1 MYDGEIRINTKIDTA
16 GLDKGVNDVQS
27 KLSHTIKGLSSIV
40 KGAGLAV
47 SFAGIAQ
54 GISKVAEATEALE
67 DSIRKASTL
76 FGDVAVD
83 IDNLRNRILQLSSET
98 GVAASEIGNALYE
111 ALSSGVPATEDMAEA
126 MEFLSSSADAAKGG
140 FADLSGTVTATMA
153 VINAYGMSISDAE
166 RVQGVLMQTQNKG
179 MTTIGQLASS
189 LAQVIPT
196 AAAFG
201 VSLEQIGA
209 ALATSTAAGTQTGQ
223 AITGLNQLLSELGKE
238 GQTGAEG
245 LEEAAKAAGLGEK
258 NFQDLIDEGWTLA
271 DILDMMSD
279 YAESTD
285 RTLIDMFGSVEAGR
299 TALQLAGEN
308 AERFADNLESMF
320 DTAGLAAEAADKVTT
335 NTERLGIAITNAA
348 SSIGSAFE
356 PAVQDAAG
364 WLANMINAMFGNRT
378 EAGNLETALDNV
390 KSALERY
397 KRAQDDAKTAT
408 DEATDAM
415 IRQNGEALRMAIQ
428 KAKEDYEKAMADYED
443 LAIKQESWKGL
454 VVNPSKIANQQEIVD
469 NLRKNMQE
477 IFNEALGE
485 VDFEAGYEKFITM
498 PDLFSNKQ
506 RKDLE
511 EMNSLW
517 QAASTELDNLKKQA
531 ADLKTSIDDTN
542 MSALEAYESQ
552 IMSLTEIGA
561 VSKDLASWVLEADK
575 AYQKGLET
583 AEAYGA
589 ITEENADAAREYIQ
603 SLNEEILT
611 VESGSMEYVAL
622 RTTIDELT
630 KAYNEL
636 AEATGKPKIG
646 VPEAPVKS
654 STGGGIA
661 KSIVSVPIAFDA
673 SSIRTAEQVMSE
685 FYAKIQDNGA
695 MQEIFGDDFNA
706 VEANIEAVHSALSVL
721 INDFDM
727 GPASS
732 EVQDLLSY
740 LAGLESQSNS
750 VGAGLKKMAKEL
762 EAWAESAATS
772 FAQSIGS
779 GISDLVTDFMTIDEQ
794 VEALNEELDAAKEEQ
809 LDRNKDLLEA
819 EEEYRIALLEGN
831 QTEIDAALENLE
843 IARDQQ
849 AAQDKKVESLEDEI
863 ESTKNGTKAWED
875 FGRAALL
882 ALADVL
888 ESLGAQLA
896 AQAVVNAVAY
906 PPNYVNAGIA
916 AAGSVAAYVAAGLIR
931 GWAGKY
937 AKGGVVPQ
945 VAGVPSTGDQHIAR
959 VNPGELILN
968 KAQQGNIAQLL
979 TSQEALLAMKE
990 SEGDRSSR
998 QIVIELNGD
1007 VYGLDS
1013 EEVGRAIYRNIRSL
1027 QEEGRID
1034 RWR

>member
-16 GLDKGVNDVQS
+16 ELDKGVNDVQS
-27 KLSHTIKGLSSIV
+27 KLSHSIKGLSSIV

-126 MEFLSSSADAAKGG
+126 MEFLRSSADAAKGG

-308 AERFADNLESMF
+308 AGRFAENLESMF

-335 NTERLGIAITNAA
+335 NTERLGIAIANAA

-356 PAVQDAAG
+356 PAVQRAAG
-364 WLANMINAMFGNRT
+364 TLADMLNSLTGNRDRAKEVETAFNNLISASEELKTAQENAKESTDELTAALEAQASATYHSSLLTFVESYNRDVDELESVREKIQEKYDGIERDTATFNELMAEYGEDFAFGDAWAAWEQGLTGDDLERQFGISGEDIQLWHDCSAAVLAYNADIENLRLDEERLAKTWNEYAAEMT
-378 EAGNLETALDNV
+378 EAVRTGKIGLSDL
-390 KSALERY
+390 
-397 KRAQDDAKTAT
+397 
-408 DEATDAM
+408 
-415 IRQNGEALRMAIQ
+415 MA
-428 KAKEDYEKAMADYED
+428 ADYELYESVVD
-443 LAIKQESWKGL
+443 L
-454 VVNPSKIANQQEIVD
+454 NEIYSTTFD
-469 NLRKNMQE
+469 NVRKNAE
-477 IFNEALGE
+477 SL
-485 VDFEAGYEKFITM
+485 
-498 PDLFSNKQ
+498 S
-506 RKDLE
+506 LE
-511 EMNSLW
+511 ELRSGIEEAT
-517 QAASTELDNLKKQA
+517 AAISDGLLTNAEYEEQVAKIDALQSRYTELTGKEYVVSIET
-531 ADLKTSIDDTN
+531 KTS
-542 MSALEAYESQ
+542 SSP
-552 IMSLTEIGA
+552 G
-561 VSKDLASWVLEADK
+561 V
-575 AYQKGLET
+575 
-583 AEAYGA
+583 
-589 ITEENADAAREYIQ
+589 AAPTPR
-603 SLNEEILT
+603 
-611 VESGSMEYVAL
+611 A
-622 RTTIDELT
+622 
-630 KAYNEL
+630 
-636 AEATGKPKIG
+636 
-646 VPEAPVKS
+646 
-654 STGGGIA
+654 
-661 KSIVSVPIAFDA
+661 VSVPIAFDA

-685 FYAKIQDNGA
+685 FYAKVQDNDA

-740 LAGLESQSNS
+740 LAELESQSNS